1 MFSESSALTPFDSSV
16 SDTKEDREM
25 PESRSNGLDRR
36 EFLQAG
42 VAAAAATGLV
52 SGVATAQEAK
62 GGQNKPVLPMRVLGK
77 TGAQVTMLNQGTVG
91 EPASLNRLLRFAYR
105 EGVRYFDTA
114 EGYKNAEG
122 VFHDWFEAEPQVR
135 KEIFLA
141 TKSHVHEPSLM
152 LKKVDE
158 RLKRIGTDY
167 LDLLFF
173 HGLSTGETGWPKSKE
188 MKEAVEAIK
197 KTGKVKFVG
206 FSTHDPM
213 IAEQLQN
220 AAEGGFIDVIM
231 LKFSP
236 WLGKDEP
243 LNKALDACHKANI
256 GLVSM
261 KQIGGQALKITEE
274 KVPSLKAKKLTP
286 AQGLLHAIWTDERFS
301 SSCVTMRNLDQTNE
315 NSDAA
320 RRFEPLNLA
329 EMTELRDALLAAG
342 PMMCPNCDGR
352 CALAGG
358 TKARL
363 GDLAR
368 FYTYHEDHGI
378 RGWARERYAELAHS
392 ERDWSGADLDA
403 ARDACH
409 NKLDFA
415 GILSEVDRLL
425 G

>member
-1 MFSESSALTPFDSSV
+1 MSEARSS
-16 SDTKEDREM
+16 
-25 PESRSNGLDRR
+25 GLDRR

-42 VAAAAATGLV
+42 VAATAAAASLV
-52 SGVATAQEAK
+52 PGGPLVQAQEAPA
-62 GGQNKPVLPMRVLGK
+62 GQNKPDLPRRVLGK
-77 TGAQVTMLNQGTVG
+77 TGVEVTILNQGTVG
-91 EPASLNRLLRFAYR
+91 EPASLNRLLRYAYK

-122 VFHDWFEAEPQVR
+122 VFKQWFEAEPEVR
-135 KEIFLA
+135 KNIFLA
-141 TKSHVHEPSLM
+141 TKSHVETPSDM
-152 LKKVDE
+152 LKKLDLRLE
-158 RLKRIGTDY
+158 RLGTDY

-173 HGLSTGETGWPKSKE
+173 HGLSTKQTDWPKSQE
-188 MKEAVEAIK
+188 MKEAAEALK
-197 KTGKVKFVG
+197 RTGKVKFVG

-220 AAEGGFIDVIM
+220 AAQGGFVDVIM

-236 WLGKDEP
+236 WIGKDEP
-243 LNKALDACHKANI
+243 LYKALDACHKANI

-261 KQIGGQALKITEE
+261 KQLGGQALKITQQR
-274 KVPSLKAKKLTP
+274 VPSLKARGLTW

-301 SSCVTMRNLDQTNE
+301 SSCVTMRNSDQTNE

-320 RRFEPLNLA
+320 RRFEPLKQ
-329 EMTELRDALLAAG
+329 TELDELHEALLAAG
-342 PMMCPNCDGR
+342 PTMCPNCDGR
-352 CALAGG
+352 CALAAG

-378 RGWARERYAELAHS
+378 RGWARERYAELA
-392 ERDWSGADLDA
+392 ELDRNWTGADLEA
-403 ARDACH
+403 AREACH

-415 GILSEVDRLL
+415 RILPEVERLL
-425 G
+425 S